1 MEVLQLI
8 YTDPDTNEVTIDID
22 EQPREDARW
31 NSVRARMLTLEA
43 MQRGPGWSFR
53 TSVPTE
59 TTEEPQEP

>member
-1 MEVLQLI
+1 MQLNVLQLV
-8 YTDPDTNEVTIDID
+8 YTDPDTGEVTIDID

-53 TSVPTE
+53 TSVPE
-59 TTEEPQEP
+59 PVEE